1 MARMIDGDAVTK
13 RLRAWLESPH
23 GENVYNSGYDDA
35 IWHVLDVIE
44 HMPTLTQ
51 PPITG
56 DTSDGYHTFNE
67 LYRHRAILFSVIC
80 NERPEVSWKSKRHH
94 DGTMYDG
101 MFIVGIDTP
110 EGQAT
115 YHYDIDPYWDM
126 FRVKELELAPEWD
139 GHTSCEAIRRIGTL
153 TQPNEPLTLEE
164 LREMDEEPV
173 YVVPKD
179 KPAHCG
185 GWCGVTVWKCD
196 RYSYVSLLRDAD
208 SGWGF
213 EKYGKTWIAYRRPP
227 EGEGET

>member
-1 MARMIDGDAVTK
+1 MAVRPIDAVQVLHNIN
-13 RLRAWLESPH
+13 LRRRPTPVSEFES
-23 GENVYNSGYDDA
+23 GFNDGLNQAMWE
-35 IWHVLDVIE
+35 
-44 HMPTLTQ
+44 
-51 PPITG
+51 IT
-56 DTSDGYHTFNE
+56 H
-67 LYRHRAILFSVIC
+67 
-80 NERPEVSWKSKRHH
+80 
-94 DGTMYDG
+94 
-101 MFIVGIDTP
+101 
-110 EGQAT
+110 
-115 YHYDIDPYWDM
+115 
-126 FRVKELELAPEWD
+126 AP
-139 GHTSCEAIRRIGTL
+139 TL

-227 EGEGET
+227 EEEI